1 MTEKKDK
8 TKKDLENAVEE
19 LTTVNQ
25 DLIEKLNQLSAG
37 YQSAIVQANQLNMLV
52 IKYEETINLLTARL
66 IEGRTQSLIPGDDSD
81 N

>member
-19 LTTVNQ
+19 LTAVNQ